1 MRPTKSPHS
10 ARNGLCSVTGAC
22 QHRGVRDWVRRP
34 AICAP
39 DDGRTDWVAGGA
51 APRHPRSGRHSA
63 RSAGLLAAVFTLLVA
78 APPVAAQP
86 PADLPAPN
94 VLWVSSEDN
103 GPHLGAY
110 GDDYATTPNLDA
122 LAARGL
128 IYRNAWSTVPVC
140 APART
145 TIISG
150 LYPASTGAHHMRSR
164 SRLPDGFRFFPQVLR
179 EAGYYVT
186 NNAKEDYNLEK
197 PGGQGPDGEDPVW
210 HESSREAHWRKR
222 PDGAPFFAVFN
233 FTVSHESQIRRR
245 PHTPVHD
252 PAKVRVPAYHP
263 DVPEVRQ
270 DWAQYYDKLTEMD
283 ALVGERLAELDE
295 AGLADDT
302 IIFYWGDHGPG
313 LPRGKRAALQTGLGV
328 PLIVS
333 IPEKYRHLAPAEYEP
348 GGETDRLVGFIDFAP
363 TMLSL
368 AGLEPSAHFQ
378 GRAFLGAHEA
388 DPNEVIFGFSDR
400 MDERYDMVRS
410 VRDKRYVYARNFLVD
425 RPYGQRL
432 SYQMETPTT
441 RVWLRLYHEGKL
453 NEAQA
458 RFWREKPSEELLRP
472 GERSGSGEQPRVLS
486 GACGRP
492 GNAWPS
498 RSATTCSGSAISASC
513 PRARCTGA
521 PRRWAPC
528 PGPTV
533 WAATRSN
540 ASWPRRNS
548 LPTVPPGTDAATE
561 RLRRLLGDPDSA
573 VRAWAA
579 IGLRARGE
587 AAVQAS
593 LAELRAALRDRSAPV
608 RAYAAEALGRFGEE
622 SDRQPVVELLLGGAS
637 IEENDFF
644 DALLALNALDYLEP
658 DVLGGTGSQ
667 AGAWRERL
675 GALPSALE
683 GLDRRFRN
691 YVPRLL
697 EAIALDLGG
706 SVN

>member
-1 MRPTKSPHS
+1 MTD
-10 ARNGLCSVTGAC
+10 AGE
-22 QHRGVRDWVRRP
+22 HRTARDWVRRP

-51 APRHPRSGRHSA
+51 APRHPGSGRHSA
-63 RSAGLLAAVFTLLVA
+63 RSAGLLAPVFTLLVA

-122 LAARGL
+122 LAGRGL

-186 NNAKEDYNLEK
+186 NNAKEDYNLVK
-197 PGGQGPDGEDPVW
+197 PGRRGPGGGDPVW
-210 HESSREAHWRKR
+210 HESSREAHWRNR
-222 PDGAPFFAVFN
+222 PEGAPFFAVFN

-333 IPEKYRHLAPAEYEP
+333 IPAKYRRLAPADYEP

-368 AGLEPSAHFQ
+368 AGIEPPAHFQ

-388 DPNEVIFGFSDR
+388 EPNEVVFGFSDR

-410 VRDKRYVYARNFLVD
+410 VRDKRYVYARNFLID

-441 RVWLRLYHEGKL
+441 RVWLRLYQEGKL

-458 RFWREKPSEELLRP
+458 RFWREKPSEELYDLENDPDQVNNLASAPEHGAHRERLALALRNHLLGIRDLGFLP
-472 GERSGSGEQPRVLS
+472 EGEMHWRAAAMGAVPWAYGQGAYQVERVLAAAELAS
-486 GACGRP
+486 D
-492 GNAWPS
+492 
-498 RSATTCSGSAISASC
+498 RSAWDAE
-513 PRARCTGA
+513 
-521 PRRWAPC
+521 
-528 PGPTV
+528 
-533 WAATRSN
+533 AT
-540 ASWPRRNS
+540 
-548 LPTVPPGTDAATE
+548 D
-561 RLRRLLGDPDSA
+561 RLKRFLADPDSA

-587 AAVQAS
+587 AVVQAS

-608 RAYAAEALGRFGEE
+608 RIHAAEALGRFGGE
-622 SDRQPVVELLLGGAS
+622 SDQQPVVELLLASAS

-644 DALLALNALDYLEP
+644 DALLALNALDYLDPE
-658 DVLGGTGSQ
+658 VLGGTEPL
-667 AGAWRERL
+667 AEAWRERL
-675 GALPSALE
+675 AALPSALE

-691 YVPRLL
+691 YVPRLI
-697 EAIALDLGG
+697 EAIRLD
-706 SVN
+706 VPER